1 MLLLGLRLNFFPPTR
16 RGSEM
21 QTRSMDSWH
30 SYPSIYALGHR
41 CVTDIM
47 LDPVLV
53 EEKID
58 GSQFSFGRFEV
69 DGEIQFFARS
79 KGAILNV
86 IAPEKMFERA
96 VAAAQA
102 LDLRV
107 GWTYRAEYLQRP
119 KHNSLAYDRVPKNHL
134 MVFDIN
140 TGHECYLPYKEKAA
154 ECERIGLEVVP
165 LVYSG
170 IVPDAATIREFL
182 SRTSVLGGQ
191 KIEGVVIKN
200 YTKFGPDKKALMA
213 KFVSEAFKE
222 VHAKEWKSSNPTGKD
237 IIDTLIE
244 MVKTPARWGK
254 AIIHLRERGLIEDS
268 PRDIGHLIKEVQ
280 ADIQKECAE
289 LVAEKLVEWAMPKVI
304 RGSIGGL
311 PEWYKDELL
320 KRQFE
325 TK

>member
-1 MLLLGLRLNFFPPTR
+1 MLETERVST
-16 RGSEM
+16 
-21 QTRSMDSWH
+21 MDSWH

-41 CVTDIM
+41 YVAD
-47 LDPVLV
+47 LFNEPVLV

-79 KGAILNV
+79 KGATLNV
-86 IAPEKMFERA
+86 IAPERMFERA
-96 VAAAQA
+96 VESARS

-107 GWTYRAEYLQRP
+107 GWTYRAEYLQKP

-140 TGHECYLPYKEKAA
+140 TGNECYLPYKEKAS

-165 LVYSG
+165 LIHEGMIGGASE
-170 IVPDAATIREFL
+170 IRDML
-182 SRTSVLGGQ
+182 DRTSVLGGQ

-200 YTKFGPDKKALMA
+200 YSRFGQDKKAMMG

-222 VHAKEWKSSNPTGKD
+222 VHAKEWKTRNPTSKD
-237 IIDTLIE
+237 ILELIYDILR
-244 MVKTPARWGK
+244 TPARWNK
-254 AIIHLRERGLIEDS
+254 AVIHLRERGQIEDS
-268 PRDIGHLIKEVQ
+268 PRDIGLLIKEVQ
-280 ADIQKECAE
+280 ADVEKEC
-289 LVAEKLVEWAMPKVI
+289 LDVVAEKLMAWAMPHV
-304 RGSIGGL
+304 RRNVTRGL

-325 TK
+325 NECEGRRR